1 MCKGNCF
8 SFQALM
14 RLAMR
19 IETIRVGAGA
29 YFKEDYCS
37 FTLHPLFP
45 LEVESCL
52 SSKHFSVAHKQSG
65 KFCWS

>member
-1 MCKGNCF
+1 
-8 SFQALM
+8 M

-29 YFKEDYCS
+29 YFKEDYYS
-37 FTLHPLFP
+37 FILHPLFP